1 MALRQ
6 SATNLQQLFASYLQ
20 LSRAWLNL
28 CHALAR
34 PIAASPCDFIGRT
47 QRALR
52 GPIVEQLVADLSPQA
67 VTVLSFDRE
76 RCPIERNPRSR
87 VHFLRAESK
96 RIKIAQPGLVVPFRA
111 DLFIELRAIARER
124 SADHVVVELDGNEE
138 LPAARDSLVYRFP
151 DGMDLR
157 SIVRLTRSILV
168 MPVNGLSRWF
178 WTEAASAEPEDTADT
193 HSESAC
199 SQGHSVSRSIEC
211 ADTVVITD
219 RQAMDPA
226 TLQNAARLIRALN
239 PKVTI
244 ADQTV
249 KPFTAYGQ
257 PRSEDEN
264 SSHDD
269 ACASVAG
276 LQLRLIIADTRCA
289 RVRISGAR
297 PIHPK
302 RFLEFVR
309 EGWRGVI
316 RGRGEIR
323 LASQP
328 GTHRLWSQAGKV
340 GVLGSKNASPN
351 SGWQQELTLVGPP
364 GACMEACRNFDASL
378 LSDEELEL
386 GSRLWRSFVD
396 PFKEG

>member
-1 MALRQ
+1 MLLPDPSSPLRV
-6 SATNLQQLFASYLQ
+6 TL
-20 LSRAWLNL
+20 
-28 CHALAR
+28 LAG
-34 PIAASPCDFIGRT
+34 PN
-47 QRALR
+47 RALR
-52 GPIVEQLVADLSPQA
+52 GPIVEQLIADLSPQP

-76 RCPIERNPRSR
+76 RCTIERNSR
-87 VHFLRAESK
+87 VHFRRAESK

-111 DLFIELRAIARER
+111 DLFIELHAIARER
-124 SADHVVVELDGNEE
+124 SANHVVVELDSNDD
-138 LPAARDSLVYRFP
+138 LPAARDSLVHRFP
-151 DGMDLR
+151 GGMDLR

-168 MPVNGLSRWF
+168 MPANGLWQWF
-178 WTEAASAEPEDTADT
+178 WTDAAAAEPEDTTD
-193 HSESAC
+193 SEGAC
-199 SQGHSVSRSIEC
+199 SQGHSLSRSIES

-219 RQAMDPA
+219 RHAMGPA
-226 TLQNAARLIRALN
+226 TLENAARLIRALN
-239 PKVTI
+239 PNAII
-244 ADQTV
+244 ADETV
-249 KPFTAYGQ
+249 KPLTAYGQ
-257 PRSEDEN
+257 PMSEDEN
-264 SSHDD
+264 SNHDD
-269 ACASVAG
+269 ACASVAR
-276 LQLRLIIADTRCA
+276 LQLRWIIADTRCA
-289 RVRISGAR
+289 RVRISGSW

-340 GVLGSKNASPN
+340 GVLGSKNASI
-351 SGWQQELTLVGPP
+351 SSSWQQDLTLVGPP
-364 GACMEACRNFDASL
+364 DACMEACRNFDATL